1 MFKKLY
7 SVFAFISHWLKRE
20 EGHSLQSPFVFNFYQ
35 GLKKHLTTPNESV
48 LEIESYRKKL
58 LDSDQIIEV
67 YDLGA
72 GSKKVNSRYRK
83 VADITKY
90 STSSKRFALLYQ
102 FFCLQTPAKTVL
114 ELGTCMGITSR
125 YLSLATKGKVYTFEG
140 SDNIQSIA
148 IPEHGYTN
156 IDFILGDIN
165 KELPTLLEKIT
176 VVDFALIDA
185 SHTYEDT
192 IQYFELL
199 LEKVTST
206 SIIAI
211 GDIYWSKE
219 MNKAWQE
226 IKSHEAVKLSFDF
239 YECGIVFFECPIE
252 KTNYLLAI

>member
-7 SVFAFISHWLKRE
+7 PVFAFISHWLKRE

-35 GLKKHLTTPNESV
+35 GLKKHLLTQNDLV
-48 LEIESYRKKL
+48 QEIESYRKKL

-72 GSKKVNSRYRK
+72 GSKKVNTLYRK

-90 STSSKRFALLYQ
+90 STSSKKFALLYQ
-102 FFCLQTPAKTVL
+102 FFCLQTPANTVL

-125 YLSLATKGKVYTFEG
+125 YMSLATKGKVYTFEG
-140 SDNIQSIA
+140 SENIQSVA
-148 IPEHGYTN
+148 IPENGYKN
-156 IDFILGDIN
+156 IEFILGNIN
-165 KELPTLLEKIT
+165 KELPTLLEKIS

-226 IKSHEAVKLSFDF
+226 IKSHQAVKLSFDF